1 VSARVFGEGSTDSA
15 FASKL
20 GEELQYEK
28 ETASQGDP
36 DFVRDF
42 KARGIWNVVDAPG
55 SDEVTLSR
63 SFGNEEIR
71 LMISIADMETSP
83 AYEDM
88 PESPE
93 AEEQSGEKQ
102 PARSSEDLEPPS
114 GVTSPIR
121 CSICITKNGV
131 PGAINVDA
139 LCDEGAFLLEN
150 ISFYNDTTIGTEL
163 TAESDWKRRGL
174 YVGPQFEQLD
184 PSVQEEF
191 EAYLVERGIDESLAL
206 FIPDY
211 AEWKEQQ
218 EYVHWLENLKNFIE
232 A

>member
-1 VSARVFGEGSTDSA
+1 
-15 FASKL
+15 
-20 GEELQYEK
+20 
-28 ETASQGDP
+28 
-36 DFVRDF
+36 
-42 KARGIWNVVDAPG
+42 
-55 SDEVTLSR
+55 
-63 SFGNEEIR
+63 
-71 LMISIADMETSP
+71 MISIADMESSP

-93 AEEQSGEKQ
+93 AEEQSSEKQ

-121 CSICITKNGV
+121 CSICITKVTSFSLSFVSSYLRSLQNGV

-150 ISFYNDTTIGTEL
+150 ISFYNDTEIGTEL

-191 EAYLVERGIDESLAL
+191 RS
-206 FIPDY
+206 IPGR
-211 AEWKEQQ
+211 ARHRREPRAI
-218 EYVHWLENLKNFIE
+218 HS
-232 A
+232 